1 MEIRFN
7 AAPFS
12 VARSWISF
20 AASTVPTY
28 CNLIFQIL
36 NQVTSLSHA
45 LASFLLSNLSCSLQ
59 LAAYC
64 LAEAYSTKQG
74 ELDCLSS

>member
-1 MEIRFN
+1 MKIRFN

-20 AASTVPTY
+20 AASTGPTC

-36 NQVTSLSHA
+36 HQVTSLSHA
-45 LASFLLSNLSCSLQ
+45 LASVPTPCLSCTLQ
-59 LAAYC
+59 LAAC
-64 LAEAYSTKQG
+64 GLRLIAWQKLVCIQP
-74 ELDCLSS
+74 